1 MRADACILEPL
12 LEMTANCVYK
22 CEQLAPEESQE
33 DAGPS
38 SKNIRVCKVLDAT
51 LVPTFFSGLL
61 YTASAP
67 YFTILQ
73 LPFRHFIQVI
83 CQTKFLK

>member
-22 CEQLAPEESQE
+22 CEPLAPEESQE

-38 SKNIRVCKVLDAT
+38 SKNIRSVQGAGCDLG
-51 LVPTFFSGLL
+51 SNLL
-61 YTASAP
+61 FRVTYTASAP

>member
-22 CEQLAPEESQE
+22 CEPLTPEESQE

-38 SKNIRVCKVLDAT
+38 SKNIRNVQGAGCDLG
-51 LVPTFFSGLL
+51 SNLL
-61 YTASAP
+61 FRVTVQCFGSVFYYPPIAFP
-67 YFTILQ
+67 
-73 LPFRHFIQVI
+73 PFHSSY
-83 CQTKFLK
+83 LSE